1 MGQKEFFFNVKQYFN
16 FSLES
21 ILSPNASSTT
31 DLKEKSDS
39 SENVESR
46 TTSPTKDQRAAARE
60 TRGAASKDKGGKAKG
75 SNHKGKIHTNDNFS
89 NIHDV
94 SKIKHEENSE
104 LSHSPDITQVD
115 SAASHCDTVSLLRKD
130 FPHDNKKG
138 NNYRMSKYSNASMD
152 SVTTE
157 TSVISTSELHM
168 TVLSK
173 HDENG
178 SIKGSPGKLSPVAEV

>member
-1 MGQKEFFFNVKQYFN
+1 MNPFKMFDNFLN

-21 ILSPNASSTT
+21 ILSQNASSTT

-39 SENVESR
+39 SENVDSR
-46 TTSPTKDQRAAARE
+46 ATSPSKDQKAAS
-60 TRGAASKDKGGKAKG
+60 RGPRGTASKDRAGKTKGGG
-75 SNHKGKIHTNDNFS
+75 HKGKTHTNDNFS
-89 NIHDV
+89 NINDV

-115 SAASHCDTVSLLRKD
+115 SAANHCDTVSLLRKD
-130 FPHDNKKG
+130 FSLDNKKG

-152 SVTTE
+152 SVSTE

>member
-1 MGQKEFFFNVKQYFN
+1 MNPFKMFDNFLN

-21 ILSPNASSTT
+21 ILSQNASSTT

-39 SENVESR
+39 SENVDSIA
-46 TTSPTKDQRAAARE
+46 TSPSKDQKAAS
-60 TRGAASKDKGGKAKG
+60 RGPRGTASKDRAGKTKGGV
-75 SNHKGKIHTNDNFS
+75 HKGKTHTNDNFS
-89 NIHDV
+89 NINDV

-104 LSHSPDITQVD
+104 LSHSPDIMQVD
-115 SAASHCDTVSLLRKD
+115 STANHCDTVSLLRKD
-130 FPHDNKKG
+130 FSLDNKKG

-152 SVTTE
+152 SVSTE